1 MVKKVKLVGHPSKIF
16 KKTALIMNMFT
27 SDLEV
32 ARFEGAAVRTV
43 SGIPGQV
50 KKVAKDEIGNHP
62 TKKGGAPREG
72 IARCTFEDRIL
83 MSDTVFLRAWTQV
96 EAPCNLVIR
105 PGKG

>member
-1 MVKKVKLVGHPSKIF
+1 MLKIYKPFRSQKLERHHSESQQ
-16 KKTALIMNMFT
+16 LQLCLN
-27 SDLEV
+27 LEV